1 MIVWA
6 DVVEIA
12 PELSTV
18 TLAVQTT
25 VLAVISETVS
35 PESFCGS
42 DTALYKLA
50 ASNLA
55 AHYATTLK
63 NANDSA
69 GNQQGPIASE
79 SIGGLSVSYGD
90 GFGASRGATANS
102 RAGYETTGYGAAYLM
117 LLRTSPCA
125 GFGIMVV

>member
-35 PESFCGS
+35 PETFCGS

-63 NANDSA
+63 NANDSD
-69 GNQQGPIASE
+69 GGQQGPVASE
-79 SIGGLSVSYGD
+79 SVGGLSVSYAG
-90 GFGASRGATANS
+90 GFSGANKS

-125 GFGIMVV
+125 GFGIMVI